1 MRDGYNSGSWA
12 WMWIW
17 IEGNTTIQRHFFL
30 WEVIYYLLLSFFSLP
45 LTLESD
51 DERKA
56 YIEEKKC
63 TSCLEKV
70 TSPPS
75 TSLFNPKKDANFHQL
90 KILRYSVI
98 IIKDEMIM
106 STYKTFHFWE
116 TLYVW
121 YMNIYNICM
130 SLLMYIL

>member
-1 MRDGYNSGSWA
+1 MGGYLF
-12 WMWIW
+12 IV
-17 IEGNTTIQRHFFL
+17 IIFL
-30 WEVIYYLLLSFFSLP
+30 TLP

-98 IIKDEMIM
+98 IINDEMIM
-106 STYKTFHFWE
+106 PTFKTFHFWE
-116 TLYVW
+116 TLCF
-121 YMNIYNICM
+121 IYE
-130 SLLMYIL
+130 YI